1 MLKKVLVST
10 FAVAALATGTVAL
23 DAKPA
28 EAGVSIQLVH
38 GSGHGGHGMKRK
50 GFHGKRFGFYGPRRP
65 FCFTKYR
72 TKKVRFWAPRKHR
85 WVTRKITRPVTIC
98 R

>member
-10 FAVAALATGTVAL
+10 FAVAALATGAIAL
-23 DAKPA
+23 EAKPA

-38 GSGHGGHGMKRK
+38 GGGHGGHGVKRN
-50 GFHGKRFGFYGPRRP
+50 HWRGKRFGYYGAHRP
-65 FCFTKYR
+65 FCFTQYR
-72 TKKVRFWAPRKHR
+72 TKKVRYWAPRKHR
-85 WVTRKITRPVTIC
+85 WATRTITRPVTIC

>member
-1 MLKKVLVST
+1 MLKKILVST
-10 FAVAALATGTVAL
+10 FAVAALATGAVAL

-28 EAGVSIQLVH
+28 EAGVTIKLVH
-38 GSGHGGHGMKRK
+38 GGHLYGHGPRFKR
-50 GFHGKRFGFYGPRRP
+50 FHGKRYGFYRPYRP

-72 TKKVRFWAPRKHR
+72 TKKVRFWSPRKHR
-85 WVTRKITRPVTIC
+85 WIKRTVTRPVTIC